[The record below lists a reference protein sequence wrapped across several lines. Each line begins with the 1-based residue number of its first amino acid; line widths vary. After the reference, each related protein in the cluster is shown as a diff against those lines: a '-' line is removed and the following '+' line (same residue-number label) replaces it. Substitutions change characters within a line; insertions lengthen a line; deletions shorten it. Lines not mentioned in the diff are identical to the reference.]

1 MCLNVFPHPTSCTH
15 PHPRKCSVLTLLDF
29 HISGKSALP
38 CGNQAKGSDLSL
50 KHMLLSQ
57 FVFGFVF
64 LQNIVFLSPLKDLEM
79 ENMDQKLSENDSHKQ
94 NSEEATSASQDV
106 GAVSEEPEE
115 GESSDMTDPDSLPPA
130 HTDSDSVSISDQ
142 DSFVPGTDEASAPEP
157 ACMQGDTQPQEQ
169 KTETESNSKVNWDNK
184 VQPMESIL
192 ADWNED
198 IEAFEMMEK
207 DEL

>member
-1 MCLNVFPHPTSCTH
+1 MFFLFP
-15 PHPRKCSVLTLLDF
+15 F
-29 HISGKSALP
+29 
-38 CGNQAKGSDLSL
+38 
-50 KHMLLSQ
+50 
-57 FVFGFVF
+57 
-64 LQNIVFLSPLKDLEM
+64 KDLEV

-106 GAVSEEPEE
+106 GTVSEEPEE
-115 GESSDMTDPDSLPPA
+115 GESSAVTDPDSLSPA
-130 HTDSDSVSISDQ
+130 DTASDSVSVSNQ
-142 DSFVPGTDEASAPEP
+142 DSSVPGRQEAGAPEP
-157 ACMQGDTQPQEQ
+157 ACPPGDSQPQEQ
-169 KTETESNSKVNWDNK
+169 QTETEPNSKVNWDSK

>member
-1 MCLNVFPHPTSCTH
+1 MILLLNYMI
-15 PHPRKCSVLTLLDF
+15 KCYLS
-29 HISGKSALP
+29 ISFKIPFSF
-38 CGNQAKGSDLSL
+38 S
-50 KHMLLSQ
+50 
-57 FVFGFVF
+57 
-64 LQNIVFLSPLKDLEM
+64 SPLKDLEM

-94 NSEEATSASQDV
+94 NFEEASSASQDV
-106 GAVSEEPEE
+106 VAVSEEPE
-115 GESSDMTDPDSLPPA
+115 GESSDVTDPDSLSPA
-130 HTDSDSVSISDQ
+130 HADSDSVSISDQ
-142 DSFVPGTDEASAPEP
+142 DSYTPGTVEASTPEP
-157 ACMQGDTQPQEQ
+157 ASMQGDSQPQEQ

>member
-1 MCLNVFPHPTSCTH
+1 
-15 PHPRKCSVLTLLDF
+15 
-29 HISGKSALP
+29 
-38 CGNQAKGSDLSL
+38 
-50 KHMLLSQ
+50 
-57 FVFGFVF
+57 
-64 LQNIVFLSPLKDLEM
+64 
-79 ENMDQKLSENDSHKQ
+79 MDQKLSENDSHKQ
-94 NSEEATSASQDV
+94 NSEEATSASRDV

-115 GESSDMTDPDSLPPA
+115 GENSDTTDPDSLPPA
-130 HTDSDSVSISDQ
+130 HTDSDGVSVSDR
-142 DSFVPGTDEASAPEP
+142 DSLVPGTDEASALEP
-157 ACMQGDTQPQEQ
+157 ACMQGDNQPQEQ

>member
-1 MCLNVFPHPTSCTH
+1 
-15 PHPRKCSVLTLLDF
+15 
-29 HISGKSALP
+29 
-38 CGNQAKGSDLSL
+38 
-50 KHMLLSQ
+50 
-57 FVFGFVF
+57 
-64 LQNIVFLSPLKDLEM
+64 
-79 ENMDQKLSENDSHKQ
+79 MDQKLPENDSHQ
-94 NSEEATSASQDV
+94 ENSEEATAASQDA

-115 GESSDMTDPDSLPPA
+115 GGRSDASHPDPLSAA
-130 HTDSDSVSISDQ
+130 HTDSESVPISNQ
-142 DSFVPGTDEASAPEP
+142 DSYVPGTDGAGAPEP
-157 ACMQGDTQPQEQ
+157 ACTQGDGQPQEQ

>member
-1 MCLNVFPHPTSCTH
+1 
-15 PHPRKCSVLTLLDF
+15 
-29 HISGKSALP
+29 
-38 CGNQAKGSDLSL
+38 
-50 KHMLLSQ
+50 
-57 FVFGFVF
+57 
-64 LQNIVFLSPLKDLEM
+64 M

-94 NSEEATSASQDV
+94 NAEEATSASQDV

-115 GESSDMTDPDSLPPA
+115 GESSDVTDPDSLSPA
-130 HTDSDSVSISDQ
+130 NADSDSISISNQ
-142 DSFVPGTDEASAPEP
+142 DSYVPGTDEAGAPEP
-157 ACMQGDTQPQEQ
+157 ACTRGDNQPQEQ
-169 KTETESNSKVNWDNK
+169 KTEAESNSKVNWDNK

>member
-1 MCLNVFPHPTSCTH
+1 M
-15 PHPRKCSVLTLLDF
+15 TLLMKY
-29 HISGKSALP
+29 IIKCCLP
-38 CGNQAKGSDLSL
+38 SWFFLVFFQNLFFSL
-50 KHMLLSQ
+50 
-57 FVFGFVF
+57 
-64 LQNIVFLSPLKDLEM
+64 PLKDLEM
-79 ENMDQKLSENDSHKQ
+79 ENMDQKLTENDSHKQ

-115 GESSDMTDPDSLPPA
+115 GESSDVPDPDSLSPA
-130 HTDSDSVSISDQ
+130 HADSDSISISNQ
-142 DSFVPGTDEASAPEP
+142 DSYVPGTDEASAPEP
-157 ACMQGDTQPQEQ
+157 ACMQGDHQPQEQ
-169 KTETESNSKVNWDNK
+169 KIETESNSKINWDNK

>member
-1 MCLNVFPHPTSCTH
+1 MAGDGKNTDDITIPMLFLFN
-15 PHPRKCSVLTLLDF
+15 KEGNIILDA
-29 HISGKSALP
+29 IREYEAVEV
-38 CGNQAKGSDLSL
+38 
-50 KHMLLSQ
+50 LLSD
-57 FVFGFVF
+57 
-64 LQNIVFLSPLKDLEM
+64 KAKDRDLEV

-94 NSEEATSASQDV
+94 NSEEATSAFQNV
-106 GAVSEEPEE
+106 GEVSEEPEE
-115 GESSDMTDPDSLPPA
+115 EESSDVTDPDSLSSA
-130 HTDSDSVSISDQ
+130 NADSDSVSISNQ
-142 DSFVPGTDEASAPEP
+142 DSYVPGTDEASAPEP
-157 ACMQGDTQPQEQ
+157 ACTQGDNQPQEE

>member
-1 MCLNVFPHPTSCTH
+1 M
-15 PHPRKCSVLTLLDF
+15 TLLMKY
-29 HISGKSALP
+29 IIKCCLP
-38 CGNQAKGSDLSL
+38 SWFFLVFFKTFFFSL
-50 KHMLLSQ
+50 
-57 FVFGFVF
+57 
-64 LQNIVFLSPLKDLEM
+64 PLKDLEM
-79 ENMDQKLSENDSHKQ
+79 ENMDQKLTENDSHKQ

-115 GESSDMTDPDSLPPA
+115 GESSDVPDPDSLSPA
-130 HTDSDSVSISDQ
+130 HADSDSISISNQ
-142 DSFVPGTDEASAPEP
+142 DSYVPGTDEASAPEP
-157 ACMQGDTQPQEQ
+157 ACTQGDHQPQEQ
-169 KTETESNSKVNWDNK
+169 KTETESNSKINWDNK